1 MEDKIRAAFA
11 EIKADDALIDDTLA
25 YLRKE
30 ANKRQRMGR
39 RISLPLRFAA
49 VAAAVLLVVGVFSYN
64 LYFTA
69 TAHINIDVNPSVEL
83 TLNRFDRVIDANAFN
98 EDGANVLRELNL
110 RGKTYGEATALL
122 LTAIE
127 ADGYIAEDAL
137 ISVTVQAA
145 SNEKE
150 QTLCEVLLRFISEKI
165 LPVQASAEIEVFPV
179 SSEIWD
185 DAHGLHMSP
194 ARFLAVQELMEVD
207 DSAAIEDYTDT
218 SIRQIRRRT
227 QECRNGHHTESNDS
241 SSESGQQNGQ
251 EHGQGNG
258 HGHGYRGGH

>member
-1 MEDKIRAAFA
+1 MEEKIRAAFV

-30 ANKRQRMGR
+30 AEKRQRKSRMV
-39 RISLPLRFAA
+39 SLPMRFAA
-49 VAAAVLLVVGVFSYN
+49 VAAMVLLVVGIFSYN

-69 TAHINIDVNPSVEL
+69 SAHISIDVNPSVEL
-83 TLNRFDRVIDANAFN
+83 TLNRFDRVIDAYAFN
-98 EDGANVLRELNL
+98 EDGANILREVNL
-110 RGKTYGEATALL
+110 RGKTYGKATALL
-122 LTAIE
+122 LSAID

-150 QTLCEVLLRFISEKI
+150 KMLCKVLLQFISEKI

-179 SSEIWD
+179 SSEVRD
-185 DAHGLHMSP
+185 DAHGFHMSP
-194 ARFLAVQELMEVD
+194 AKFLAIQELMEVD
-207 DSAAIEDYTDT
+207 ESAMIEDYADT

-227 QECRNGHHTESNDS
+227 QECRNRHTESSDS
-241 SSESGQQNGQ
+241 SSESDQQS
-251 EHGQGNG
+251 GQGNG
-258 HGHGYRGGH
+258 HGHGYRGGR